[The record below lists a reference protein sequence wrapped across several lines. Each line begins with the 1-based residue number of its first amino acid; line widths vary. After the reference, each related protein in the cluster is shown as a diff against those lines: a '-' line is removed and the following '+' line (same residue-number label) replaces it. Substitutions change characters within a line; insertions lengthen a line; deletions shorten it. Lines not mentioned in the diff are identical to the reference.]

1 MSNMATEYNKAGNQ
15 VPNFSLDARYRATL
29 YLSDAEKES
38 ILKIND
44 YNEKR
49 SEFINMKFN
58 LYLVF

>member
-1 MSNMATEYNKAGNQ
+1 MATQYNKDGNK
-15 VPNFSLDARYRATL
+15 VPNFSFDDRYKATL
-29 YLSDAEKES
+29 HLSDAEKDS